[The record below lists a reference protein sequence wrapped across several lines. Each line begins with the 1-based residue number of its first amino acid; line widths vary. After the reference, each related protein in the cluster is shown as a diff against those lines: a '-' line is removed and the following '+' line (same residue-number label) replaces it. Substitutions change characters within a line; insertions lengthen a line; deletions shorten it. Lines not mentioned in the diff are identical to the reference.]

1 MTAKP
6 AAFGASD
13 KLTFLLS
20 LVPFLMDHDRV
31 SVTAVADHFG
41 VSPERVRDAVNL
53 IAMSGVPGETRQYL
67 HGDLFDIQWD
77 EFEANDNIVLTHLV
91 AIDDSPRFSAR
102 EAAALIAGLQYLSA
116 LPENGDRDAI
126 ATLMAKLTRSST
138 GAPSQLAVS
147 RTDADVTI
155 SVIQAAVRAG
165 TQVEF
170 DYLNS
175 RGTAEHRCVDPLRIE
190 SVDNAW
196 YLRGWCHLR
205 EAMRTFRLDRMS
217 DLRSTA
223 VPADSHED
231 GVLLPDTLFEG
242 SADDL
247 TVTIEL
253 PEAALGLLTD
263 YGPVPVT
270 RGAAGERS
278 SAQLRVS
285 HFHGLKRLVAG
296 LAGVVTVMDPGLARQ
311 TVADWAAAGAA
322 RYDDDR
328 ADDDRADDDRV
339 DDDRADGTSA

>member
-1 MTAKP
+1 MTARSV
-6 AAFGASD
+6 AFGASD

-31 SVTAVADHFG
+31 SVSAVADHFG

-147 RTDADVTI
+147 RTDADVAI

-170 DYLNS
+170 DYLS
-175 RGTAEHRCVDPLRIE
+175 ARGSAEHRCVDPLRIE
-190 SVDNAW
+190 SVDNDW

-217 DLRSTA
+217 NLRSTA
-223 VPADSHED
+223 VPADTHDDDVQLSES
-231 GVLLPDTLFEG
+231 LFVG

-247 TVTIEL
+247 TVTIEV
-253 PEAALGLLTD
+253 PASALGLLAD
-263 YGPVPVT
+263 YGPVPTGKAAADGLT
-270 RGAAGERS
+270 RAVV
-278 SAQLRVS
+278 RVS

-296 LAGVVTVMDPGLARQ
+296 LAGVVTVVDPGEARQ

-322 RYDDDR
+322 RYDAPD
-328 ADDDRADDDRV
+328 AAE
-339 DDDRADGTSA
+339 A

>member
-20 LVPFLMDHDRV
+20 LVPYLMDHDRV
-31 SVTAVADHFG
+31 SVTAVAEHFG
-41 VSPERVRDAVNL
+41 VTPERVRDAVNL
-53 IAMSGVPGETRQYL
+53 IAMSGVPGETHQYL

-77 EFEANDNIVLTHLV
+77 EFENNDTIVLTHLV

-116 LPENGDRDAI
+116 LPENGDKDAI
-126 ATLMAKLTRSST
+126 ASLMAKLTRSST

-147 RTDADVTI
+147 SADSDAAI

-170 DYLNS
+170 DYLS
-175 RGTAEHRCVDPLRIE
+175 ARGSTEHRCVDPLRIE
-190 SVDNAW
+190 SVDNDW

-205 EAMRTFRLDRMS
+205 QAVRTFRLDRMS
-217 DLRSTA
+217 SLRSTD
-223 VPADSHED
+223 VPADPHDDDSQ
-231 GVLLPDTLFEG
+231 LPESLFVG

-247 TVTIEL
+247 TVTLEV
-253 PEAALGLLTD
+253 PAPALGLLAD
-263 YGPVPVT
+263 YGPVPSGTAPDGSNT
-270 RGAAGERS
+270 R
-278 SAQLRVS
+278 AQLRVS

-296 LAGVVTVMDPGLARQ
+296 LAGVVTVVEPGEARQ
-311 TVADWAAAGAA
+311 TVADWAAAGVS
-322 RYDDDR
+322 RYDEPADR
-328 ADDDRADDDRV
+328 ADEA
-339 DDDRADGTSA
+339 AEETPS

>member
-20 LVPFLMDHDRV
+20 LVPYLMDHDRV
-31 SVTAVADHFG
+31 SVTAVAEHFG
-41 VSPERVRDAVNL
+41 VPPERVRDAVNL

-77 EFEANDNIVLTHLV
+77 EFENNDTIVLTHLV

-116 LPENGDRDAI
+116 LPENGGTDAI
-126 ATLMAKLTRSST
+126 ASLMAKLTRSSS

-147 RTDADVTI
+147 RTDADVAI

-170 DYLNS
+170 DYLS
-175 RGTAEHRCVDPLRIE
+175 ARGSAEHRCVDPLRIE
-190 SVDNAW
+190 SVDNDW

-205 EAMRTFRLDRMS
+205 QAMRTFRLDRMS
-217 DLRSTA
+217 NLRSTTA
-223 VPADSHED
+223 PADPHD
-231 GVLLPDTLFEG
+231 DDVQLPESLFVG
-242 SADDL
+242 SVDDL
-247 TVTIEL
+247 TVTIEV
-253 PEAALGLLTD
+253 PASALGLLAD
-263 YGPVPVT
+263 YGPVATGEAGNAALT
-270 RGAAGERS
+270 RAV
-278 SAQLRVS
+278 LRVS

-296 LAGVVTVMDPGLARQ
+296 LAGVVTVVDPGEARQ
-311 TVADWAAAGAA
+311 TVADWASAGVARYETGAGAA
-322 RYDDDR
+322 DAPVSGRP
-328 ADDDRADDDRV
+328 
-339 DDDRADGTSA
+339 

>member
-1 MTAKP
+1 MTVKP
-6 AAFGASD
+6 VAFGATD

-31 SVTAVADHFG
+31 SVSAVAEHFG
-41 VSPERVRDAVNL
+41 VSPQRVRDAVNL

-77 EFEANDNIVLTHLV
+77 EFENNDNIVLTHLV

-147 RTDADVTI
+147 RTDSDVAI
-155 SVIQAAVRAG
+155 SIIQAAVRAG

-170 DYLNS
+170 DYLNA

-190 SVDNAW
+190 SVDNDW

-217 DLRSTA
+217 RLRSTD
-223 VPADSHED
+223 VPALPHDES
-231 GVLLPDTLFEG
+231 VLLPDALFQG

-253 PEAALGLLTD
+253 PASAVGLLAD
-263 YGPVPVT
+263 YGPVPT
-270 RGAAGERS
+270 GSGPTGAAAADALS
-278 SAQLRVS
+278 TVQLRVS
-285 HFHGLKRLVAG
+285 HYHGLKRLAAG
-296 LAGVVTVMDPGLARQ
+296 LAGVVRVVDPGPARQ
-311 TVADWAAAGAA
+311 TVADWAAAGVA
-322 RYDDDR
+322 RYE
-328 ADDDRADDDRV
+328 AESSSEV
-339 DDDRADGTSA
+339 PVTDGSHA

>member
-1 MTAKP
+1 MTVKP

-20 LVPFLMDHDRV
+20 LVPYLMDHDRV
-31 SVTAVADHFG
+31 SVTDVADHFG
-41 VSPERVRDAVNL
+41 VAPARVRDAVNL

-77 EFEANDNIVLTHLV
+77 EFESNDTIVLTHLV

-116 LPENGDRDAI
+116 LPENGDTDAI
-126 ATLMAKLTRSST
+126 ASLMAKLTRGST
-138 GAPSQLAVS
+138 GSPSQLVVS
-147 RTDADVTI
+147 QTDGDVAI
-155 SVIQAAVRAG
+155 SVIQDAVRAG

-170 DYLNS
+170 GYLSARGSAES
-175 RGTAEHRCVDPLRIE
+175 RRVDPLRIE
-190 SVDNAW
+190 SVDNDW

-223 VPADSHED
+223 VPADAHDDSVRLSEA
-231 GVLLPDTLFEG
+231 LFVG
-242 SADDL
+242 SADDT

-253 PEAALGLLTD
+253 PPSALGLLAD
-263 YGPVPVT
+263 YGPEPIGPPSGGELT
-270 RGAAGERS
+270 RAS
-278 SAQLRVS
+278 LRVS
-285 HFHGLKRLVAG
+285 HYHGLKRLVAG
-296 LAGVVTVMDPGLARQ
+296 LAGVVTVVDPGEARQ

-322 RYDDDR
+322 RYDSDPGQTGPAHPQAPD
-328 ADDDRADDDRV
+328 AVAP
-339 DDDRADGTSA
+339 

>member
-6 AAFGASD
+6 VAFGASD

-41 VSPERVRDAVNL
+41 VTPERVRDAVNL

-217 DLRSTA
+217 DLRSTD
-223 VPADSHED
+223 VPADSHDD

-253 PEAALGLLTD
+253 PDAALGLLAD

-270 RGAAGERS
+270 RGAAGQPTR
-278 SAQLRVS
+278 AQLRVS

-296 LAGVVTVMDPGLARQ
+296 LAGVVTVVDPGLARQ

-322 RYDDDR
+322 RYEAPSAGLGA
-328 ADDDRADDDRV
+328 ADTAADT
-339 DDDRADGTSA
+339 ADGTPV

>member
-1 MTAKP
+1 MTAAKP
-6 AAFGASD
+6 VAFGASD

-20 LVPFLMDHDRV
+20 LVPYLMDHDKV

-41 VSPERVRDAVNL
+41 VTPERVRDAVNL

-77 EFEANDNIVLTHLV
+77 EFETNDNIVLTHLV

-147 RTDADVTI
+147 RTDADVAI

-170 DYLNS
+170 DYLNA
-175 RGTAEHRCVDPLRIE
+175 RGTDEHRCVDPLRIE
-190 SVDNAW
+190 SVDSDW

-217 DLRSTA
+217 NLRSTD
-223 VPADSHED
+223 VPADAHDD
-231 GVLLPDTLFEG
+231 GVLLPDTLFQG
-242 SADDL
+242 TADDL

-253 PEAALGLLTD
+253 PAAALELLAD
-263 YGPVPVT
+263 YGPVPH
-270 RGAAGERS
+270 GPADDEGRS
-278 SAQLRVS
+278 RAQVRVS

-296 LAGVVTVMDPGLARQ
+296 LSGVVTVVDPGLARQ
-311 TVADWAAAGAA
+311 TVAEWAAAGAA
-322 RYDDDR
+322 RYESP
-328 ADDDRADDDRV
+328 ATAQSEPT
-339 DDDRADGTSA
+339 AGATT